1 VGIFSKFAKREK
13 RDAGSQRADSLI
25 AAHFFQGLIGS
36 VSQAGIQVTPQKAM
50 GVATVYAC
58 VNVLSRT
65 ISTLPLHVYRR
76 SGDKNEKAYDQRVYD
91 LLHNAPNS
99 EMTSADFRAAVQ
111 GDLSLRN
118 NGYAQIVRD
127 RTGRIIELIPV
138 RTEHMHVYRNLAGE
152 LRYRYSN
159 GSQTIGLGANEVI
172 HLKGHTRDGL
182 LGEDLVRMCNDVIGL
197 AIALDVNASKYFANG
212 SRPGNIYEHPGVLT
226 DKAFDR
232 LKEDLKKKSGP
243 GNEFQD
249 MILEDGL
256 KMAKARS
263 ENRDSQ
269 FDESRNRQSL
279 AICSLFGVPPHKVG
293 IVSNQPRANVEQENI
308 SFAVDTIR
316 PLCVVWEQ
324 VLNQRLFTA
333 EERRI
338 YYAEFDISGLVRGD
352 LKTRY
357 EAYAQARQ
365 WGWLSVNEI
374 RKKENMNPIG
384 VGGDTYMQPLN
395 MTGLGQQEEAN
406 NA

>member
-1 VGIFSKFAKREK
+1 
-13 RDAGSQRADSLI
+13 
-25 AAHFFQGLIGS
+25 
-36 VSQAGIQVTPQKAM
+36 
-50 GVATVYAC
+50 
-58 VNVLSRT
+58 
-65 ISTLPLHVYRR
+65 
-76 SGDKNEKAYDQRVYD
+76 
-91 LLHNAPNS
+91 
-99 EMTSADFRAAVQ
+99 
-111 GDLSLRN
+111 
-118 NGYAQIVRD
+118 
-127 RTGRIIELIPV
+127 
-138 RTEHMHVYRNLAGE
+138 MHVYRNLAGE